1 MTLTSPIS
9 GVVTTPRPKDL
20 AGSYIAA
27 GTVIAEV
34 ADTSTLKA
42 RVYVSE
48 TELHKLH
55 RIYGARLRAQSMWK
69 QIDGSFVAISPA
81 SRDVAPGLMSS
92 AEYTGLHA
100 PAYFTVDLVVRG
112 DDTGLL
118 NGMTG
123 IAKIYGERRSIAASL
138 LRPVLEAV
146 ARRIW

>member
-1 MTLTSPIS
+1 M
-9 GVVTTPRPKDL
+9 TPRPKDL
-20 AGSYIAA
+20 VGSYIAA

-34 ADTSTLKA
+34 ADTSTMRA

-55 RIYGARLRAQSMWK
+55 KIYGARLRAQSMWK
-69 QIDGSFVAISPA
+69 QFDGSFVGLSPA
-81 SRDVAPGLMSS
+81 SRNVAPGLMSS
-92 AEYTGLHA
+92 SEYTGIHA
-100 PAYFTVDLVVRG
+100 PVFFTVDLLVRG
-112 DDTGLL
+112 EDVGLL

-138 LRPVLEAV
+138 LRPVFDAA